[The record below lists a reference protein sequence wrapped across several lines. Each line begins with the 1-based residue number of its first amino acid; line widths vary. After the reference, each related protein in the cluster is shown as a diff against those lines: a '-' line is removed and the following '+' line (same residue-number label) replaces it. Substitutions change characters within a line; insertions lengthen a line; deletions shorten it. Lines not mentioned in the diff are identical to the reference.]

1 MRAIGVVLAT
11 LVSAVCL
18 TVAASVAF
26 SCGFEDPKSASA
38 ARGILNFMYPKAL
51 YVSTAVW
58 RAQLDGVIA
67 CDDPPQK
74 DRSIVAGRSKYDMAV
89 AHLARLHD
97 KLSGGLDGSPKPAF
111 SLVLLGP
118 MLWTRFV
125 PEGHGIAMTPH
136 VNYAEANDVVIVT
149 DQPVIAALV
158 EGRMSSYRGDRI
170 GPDPLLRSSGQSGR
184 ADISDRWVSNTE
196 LSTCNASNELDFMVS
211 KLGAHRPRCVIGD
224 PCAECHGD
232 IDYQFASKAQCYQ

>member
-1 MRAIGVVLAT
+1 MKAIGVFLAT
-11 LVSAVCL
+11 LVSAASL

-26 SCGFEDPKSASA
+26 SCGFEDPKSASG

-136 VNYAEANDVVIVT
+136 VKYAEANDVVIVT

-158 EGRMSSYRGDRI
+158 EGRMRVPVAIELGLIRFYGPADKVAALTSLFDGIPTQSSRLAM
-170 GPDPLLRSSGQSGR
+170 P
-184 ADISDRWVSNTE
+184 ATN
-196 LSTCNASNELDFMVS
+196 
-211 KLGAHRPRCVIGD
+211 
-224 PCAECHGD
+224 
-232 IDYQFASKAQCYQ
+232 

>member
-11 LVSAVCL
+11 LVSAVSL
-18 TVAASVAF
+18 TAGASIAV
-26 SCGFEDPKSASA
+26 SCGFEDPKSAST
-38 ARGILNFMYPKAL
+38 ARGILNFMYPNAL

-89 AHLARLHD
+89 AHLARLRD
-97 KLSGGLDGSPKPAF
+97 KLAGGLDGSPKPAF

-125 PEGHGIAMTPH
+125 TEGHGIAMTPH
-136 VNYAEANDVVIVT
+136 VNNADANDVVIVT

-158 EGRMSSYRGDRI
+158 EGQMSATLAIELGLIRI
-170 GPDPLLRSSGQSGR
+170 YGPADKVAGLTSLIDGLPTQSAR
-184 ADISDRWVSNTE
+184 LAMPATN
-196 LSTCNASNELDFMVS
+196 
-211 KLGAHRPRCVIGD
+211 
-224 PCAECHGD
+224 
-232 IDYQFASKAQCYQ
+232 